1 MDIFEEVKR
10 RVPVTEAARRYGL
23 MPNRAGFVRCPFH
36 GEKTPSLKLWEDHW
50 HCFGCEATASCI

>member
-23 MPNRAGFVRCPFH
+23 RPNRAGFVRCPIH
-36 GEKTPSLKLWEDHW
+36 GEKTPSMKLWEDHW
-50 HCFGCEATASCI
+50 Y